1 MRIISGKARGCKLF
15 SLDGDNTRPTTDRVK
30 ESMFSMIQFN
40 IFDSTVLDL
49 FAGSGALGLEA
60 LSRGA
65 AFCDFVEQQKDA
77 ADIVAQ
83 NIKKSRLDENARL
96 HNMSAEQF
104 LKSCNKKYDVVFLD
118 PPYNKGLCVWAVKE
132 IYDKGLISDDGIFV
146 CETSADEILP
156 FEGKRKVYG
165 KIAVTVLY
173 CVNFL
178 ENNKEETV

>member
-1 MRIISGKARGCKLF
+1 MRIISGSARGCKLF

-30 ESMFSMIQFN
+30 ESMFSIIQFN
-40 IFDSTVLDL
+40 IYNSTVLDL

-77 ADIVAQ
+77 ADIILQ
-83 NIKKSRLDENARL
+83 NIKKSHLDENSRL

-104 LKSCNKKYDVVFLD
+104 LKSCSKKYDVVFLD

-132 IYDKGLISDDGIFV
+132 IYNRGLISDNGIFV
-146 CETSADEILP
+146 CETSAEEVLP
-156 FEGKRKVYG
+156 FECKRKVYG
-165 KIAVTVLY
+165 KIAV
-173 CVNFL
+173 NII
-178 ENNKEETV
+178 N